1 MRSGVLLRV
10 SFDIL
15 CRTMDDIYKMK
26 MLLKSSS
33 ILNNSLILQK
43 ANNPAIVCLNKE
55 DSLKLLQTLKKD
67 NWEKKNNN

>member
-1 MRSGVLLRV
+1 
-10 SFDIL
+10 
-15 CRTMDDIYKMK
+15 MK

>member
-15 CRTMDDIYKMK
+15 CPRMDDIYKMK